1 VAKIRPANRARNGKR
16 RVVSGQLLKLL
27 LVPVVSAG
35 AVSFCATQTRLG
47 ADLSELSYATT
58 QHRLARSASTEPLSV
73 AVIDVSGLPRNTTA
87 TANADAGCYRF
98 RNCVTDRDSLL
109 ALIGA
114 VIAASP
120 RAVGIDIDFSPD
132 DAGWI
137 DPARDPWFLAE
148 LRKLREQ
155 AEIPIHVT
163 VGRGS
168 ASGPDHWLGSPE
180 FALLGAGASRS
191 PDNPRAPFTMW
202 QTSSMAGVR
211 LCSMAAAL
219 TSQCEAGPERGLW
232 ARLFPTARSFEHC
245 TRERVCQSGEEFYVD
260 YSRLPEIE
268 AESYS
273 AWRPEQVAARNV
285 RDKIVLIGYA
295 ASHAPIDDRVPV
307 PGRHADVAGVFALA
321 AATQTLIDG
330 QLRLPGTFAGITLDI
345 VFALFVLGAAQLAVR
360 RSNARRKALQL
371 DRERLATAQQL
382 AWPLVFGALAFLFVA
397 QTRIVWSDF
406 LISVPILIGF
416 LWLDPRL
423 EVIAGW
429 LSRVGARV
437 LGIRPLPGRTVR
449 S

>member
-1 VAKIRPANRARNGKR
+1 VAKT
-16 RVVSGQLLKLL
+16 VLKLL

-35 AVSFCATQTRLG
+35 AVSFFAKQTRLG
-47 ADLSELSYATT
+47 ADLTELSYATT
-58 QHRLARSASTEPLSV
+58 QHRLARSTSTEPLSV
-73 AVIDVSGLPRNTTA
+73 VVIDVSGLPRNTP

-98 RNCVTDRDSLL
+98 RSCVTDRDSLL
-109 ALIGA
+109 ALVGA

-120 RAVGIDIDFSPD
+120 RAIGIDIDFSPD

-148 LRKLREQ
+148 LRKLRER

-180 FALLGAGASRS
+180 FALLAAGASRS
-191 PDNPRAPFTMW
+191 PDDPRAPFTLW
-202 QTSSMAGVR
+202 QTSSVAKNR

-219 TSQCEAGPERGLW
+219 TDQCAARGGRGLW
-232 ARLFPTARSFEHC
+232 ARLFPTARGFKHC
-245 TRERVCQSGEEFYVD
+245 TRDRICQSGEEFYVD
-260 YSRLPEIE
+260 YSRLSSIE
-268 AESYS
+268 AESYA
-273 AWRPEQVAARNV
+273 AWRPEQVAARDV

-330 QLRLPGTFAGITLDI
+330 KLRLPGSFAGIILDI
-345 VFALFVLGAAQLAVR
+345 MFALFVLGAAQLAVR
-360 RSNARRKALQL
+360 RRNARSQTLQL
-371 DRERLATAQQL
+371 DRERLFTAQQL

-397 QTRIVWSDF
+397 QTRIVWGDF
-406 LISVPILIGF
+406 LLSVPILIGF
-416 LWLDPRL
+416 LWLEPRL
-423 EVIAGW
+423 EVMAGW
-429 LSRVGARV
+429 LGRVSAKA
-437 LGIRPLPGRTVR
+437 LGIRPLPVRTMR